1 MQDKT
6 DVLELEKQEL
16 EASKL
21 KNTFI
26 GDTTEAWLIF
36 LDKTVTNRTEVEEV
50 ITAYEFLSDYDVIV
64 FAQGIPEGEIDLFSM
79 LDSFS
84 MQIFAMVV
92 KRSLFEY
99 TGCFHEKLC
108 AMTNYEFLCRA
119 AKKGRVYGIPCQGD
133 VDNTPLNPHT
143 MAYIARRYMRDMQ
156 KQGVLE
162 AVFSHM
168 DECMQSCNCLEEF
181 HREINVMLNEPE
193 AYEKMAENT
202 APFFIISGDDTCHGV
217 LKDFAVSLAGELV
230 SLGQAVVTTGREYGN
245 FQGFDAMADEPFK
258 GFIGFQAPVLED
270 KFFRN
275 LKGKKFQFWFDN
287 PCFFNGV
294 FHGLGKEYYI
304 LCQDQYYAQ
313 HIRTFYQAEHAIQ
326 FPPAGKTNI
335 SGVDI
340 GHSDRKYDIVFIGTY
355 NPVRPEAMNEPVQ
368 KAYFEFML
376 QNPKMTFEQGLEGF
390 LEKYGTSAEKNE
402 FLQILWS
409 LADVCRNV
417 IYYFRKK
424 IVETIL
430 QAGYPV
436 HVFGDSWNAYDG
448 QYRDRL
454 VLHPAVSV
462 QESMEILSQSKI
474 GLNVMTWHKA
484 GMTERIAN
492 IMLSGA
498 VCLSDESLYLR
509 ENFVE
514 NEEIVL
520 FELDHLEDLPQKLQ
534 KLLENE
540 DERKQIA
547 QKAYQKA
554 CREHTWK
561 KRAQDLLKLVDGE

>member
-1 MQDKT
+1 
-6 DVLELEKQEL
+6 
-16 EASKL
+16 
-21 KNTFI
+21 
-26 GDTTEAWLIF
+26 
-36 LDKTVTNRTEVEEV
+36 
-50 ITAYEFLSDYDVIV
+50 
-64 FAQGIPEGEIDLFSM
+64 
-79 LDSFS
+79 
-84 MQIFAMVV
+84 
-92 KRSLFEY
+92 
-99 TGCFHEKLC
+99 
-108 AMTNYEFLCRA
+108 
-119 AKKGRVYGIPCQGD
+119 
-133 VDNTPLNPHT
+133 
-143 MAYIARRYMRDMQ
+143 
-156 KQGVLE
+156 
-162 AVFSHM
+162 
-168 DECMQSCNCLEEF
+168 
-181 HREINVMLNEPE
+181 
-193 AYEKMAENT
+193 
-202 APFFIISGDDTCHGV
+202 
-217 LKDFAVSLAGELV
+217 
-230 SLGQAVVTTGREYGN
+230 
-245 FQGFDAMADEPFK
+245 
-258 GFIGFQAPVLED
+258 
-270 KFFRN
+270 
-275 LKGKKFQFWFDN
+275 
-287 PCFFNGV
+287 
-294 FHGLGKEYYI
+294 
-304 LCQDQYYAQ
+304 
-313 HIRTFYQAEHAIQ
+313 
-326 FPPAGKTNI
+326 
-335 SGVDI
+335 
-340 GHSDRKYDIVFIGTY
+340 
-355 NPVRPEAMNEPVQ
+355 MNEPVQ